1 MKTLVIHP
9 EDYTTRFLG
18 VIYEGRDW
26 NVINTD
32 TPDSELKKQI
42 ELHDRIIMLGH
53 GFPSGLL
60 GFGRIIIN
68 QSFIPLLEQKSCVCV
83 WCNADKFVI
92 PTKIKG
98 FYTGMIISELGEA
111 AMCNVE
117 VGEEELLKSNWEF
130 SYALR
135 DGIDNPNMLEVV
147 KAKYVGDTPIYNF
160 NKQRLYSNV

>member
-18 VIYEGRDW
+18 VVYEGRDW
-26 NVINTD
+26 NVITTNT
-32 TPDSELKKQI
+32 TKSELKQQI
-42 ELHDRIIMLGH
+42 KSHDRIVMLGH

-60 GFGRIIIN
+60 GFGRVIIN

-83 WCNADKFVI
+83 WCNADKFVT

-98 FYTGMIISELGEA
+98 FYTGMIISELQEA
-111 AMCNVE
+111 AMFDVE
-117 VGEEELLKSNWEF
+117 VGDEELLQSNWKF

-135 DGIDNPNMLEVV
+135 DGIDSPDMLDIV
-147 KAKYVGDTPIYNF
+147 KSKYVGDTPIYNF